1 VVPALAALTTR
12 MLAPTAVAATRST
25 SSVAVTGTAADIS
38 AAAMQEQGCPG
49 RSGVE
54 LARQDLLCPVRVC
67 RQEPLAIPAT
77 ATKTLT
83 TLMTM
88 RMTQTTTTSPDNPH
102 R

>member
-12 MLAPTAVAATRST
+12 MPAPTTVAATRST

-38 AAAMQEQGCPG
+38 AAAMPEQGCLG

-54 LARQDLLCPVRVC
+54 LARQDLVSSVLVC
-67 RQEPLAIPAT
+67 RQEPLAIPVM

-83 TLMTM
+83 TLMTT
-88 RMTQTTTTSPDNPH
+88 RMTQTTTTSPDNRH